1 MFGTMGGG
9 GEGANMMAGMHLY
22 YAPPPPPT
30 HFPPPPSTG
39 ADTRTEGRKWAQS
52 LLLQRAQ
59 HQQRQLHEQQQH
71 EHDAVSASNDG
82 SLKPGEM
89 NAKVGL
95 LPGIRPTFLDK
106 FLPVNEKQ
114 RRAQRETLNTLTE
127 EEKQE
132 RRKERARMYSHLAR
146 RRQEQHVREL
156 VGIVEQ
162 LTVYRVMVEEASVFI
177 VIASPDAQAAILF
190 ANAPFAARLQLDMVQ
205 SLLGRSL
212 LDLVHPLDQDKVRV
226 ALYTVSMDH
235 AAKRGVSCRIRGVA
249 MSIAMTHGSQGILC
263 ILQEEEEHGFEKRGE
278 GGNEEAQVE
287 EKEGREGEVA
297 TTERDREGGDE
308 RGSGGGGGRKKR
320 GGGGDERVEGP
331 QKKMGTGGR
340 MPPS

>member
-1 MFGTMGGG
+1 
-9 GEGANMMAGMHLY
+9 MMVGMPLF

-30 HFPPPPSTG
+30 HFPPQPSTG
-39 ADTRTEGRKWAQS
+39 AGTSPRIEGNKWAQS

-59 HQQRQLHEQQQH
+59 HQQERQQH
-71 EHDAVSASNDG
+71 EHDAISASDDG

-95 LPGIRPTFLDK
+95 LPGIRPTFLDRY
-106 FLPVNEKQ
+106 LPVNEKQ

-156 VGIVEQ
+156 IGIVEQ
-162 LTVYRVMVEEASVFI
+162 LTVYRLMVEEASVLI

-190 ANAPFAARLQLDMVQ
+190 ANAPFAARLQLDMAR

-212 LDLVHPLDQDKVRV
+212 LDLVHPLDQDKARV

-235 AAKRGVSCRIRGVA
+235 SAKRRVSCRVRGVS
-249 MSIAMTHGSQGILC
+249 MSIAMTHGSQGIVC
-263 ILQEEEEHGFEKRGE
+263 ILQEVDEHGQEMHEE
-278 GGNEEAQVE
+278 GGKEEAQVE
-287 EKEGREGEVA
+287 GKEGQEGEVA
-297 TTERDREGGDE
+297 TTEGGG
-308 RGSGGGGGRKKR
+308 RKGGGGGASGIGGHGGGDRKKR
-320 GGGGDERVEGP
+320 KR
-331 QKKMGTGGR
+331 
-340 MPPS
+340 